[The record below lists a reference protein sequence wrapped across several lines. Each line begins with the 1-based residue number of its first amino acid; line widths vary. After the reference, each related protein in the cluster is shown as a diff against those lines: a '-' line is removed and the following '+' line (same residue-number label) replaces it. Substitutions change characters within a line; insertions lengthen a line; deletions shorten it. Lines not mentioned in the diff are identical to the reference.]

1 MENRKDKATGGGR
14 GSWSVI
20 DTVILILL
28 VAAIVSFVGRVVYAY
43 RQRGGNTGSTMYSV
57 RFTVEDI
64 HRESLECVRAFD
76 DVYLYS
82 TGERLGNIGVYENE
96 DGIQQ
101 VAFVA
106 VPAADSTETATE
118 QAELPQQEDG
128 AVEETVPQIY
138 TDRTAAEGMMICSGG
153 ELENGCLLISAAGLY
168 IAPGTELTVCT
179 ERVTFTLRVTEIQ
192 PRA

>member
-43 RQRGGNTGSTMYSV
+43 RQRGGNTGSAMYSV

-106 VPAADSTETATE
+106 VPAADSAETATE

-128 AVEETVPQIY
+128 LWRKRRRRFIP
-138 TDRTAAEGMMICSGG
+138 TARRRKE
-153 ELENGCLLISAAGLY
+153 
-168 IAPGTELTVCT
+168 
-179 ERVTFTLRVTEIQ
+179 
-192 PRA
+192 